1 MGFADNLFFSYTFF
15 DKYRQ
20 TIYSI
25 IVLKGGEKM
34 NYEEIVRQI
43 AQKENVPQH
52 EVKHEI
58 ELALN
63 SAGLDCNAED
73 FIELMAAII
82 KIKTIYR

>member
-1 MGFADNLFFSYTFF
+1 
-15 DKYRQ
+15 
-20 TIYSI
+20 
-25 IVLKGGEKM
+25 M